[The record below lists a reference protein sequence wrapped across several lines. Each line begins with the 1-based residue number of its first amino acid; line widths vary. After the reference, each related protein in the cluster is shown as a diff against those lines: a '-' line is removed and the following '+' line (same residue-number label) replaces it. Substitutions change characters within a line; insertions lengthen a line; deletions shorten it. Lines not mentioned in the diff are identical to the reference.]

1 MMSLGGNCINPCADF
16 HHKLCLKTE
25 AGRKGKYRRG
35 SMENDLRYLKSLS
48 KQYPTVAAA
57 ATEIIN
63 LQAIL
68 SLPKGTEHFIT
79 DIHGEYDQFQH
90 VIKNGSG
97 AIKRK
102 IDDEF
107 GNAISAGEKK
117 AMATLIYYPEQ
128 KLEQILRTEENME
141 DWYKVTLYRL
151 IRVCKSASS
160 KYTRSKVRKA
170 LPKDFAYV
178 IEELLT
184 GRQEVSDQEAYYNE
198 IINSVIQ
205 TGRASELVIAFCN
218 LIRRLVVDHLHVV
231 GDIFDRGPYPNLV
244 MDTLMG
250 HHSVD
255 IQWGNHDISWMGA
268 AAGNPAC
275 ICNVIRISAKYGNLN
290 LLEDGYGI
298 NLVPLAR
305 LAMNQY
311 DKDPCSCFKL
321 DYRED
326 EYDVRDALLDEKM
339 HKAITVIQFKL
350 EGQLIGKHPEFH
362 MDDRLL
368 LDKIKLETG
377 TVLIE
382 GKERPLK
389 DQSFPTVDWS
399 DPYRLSQEEAD
410 VMERLTMAFM
420 NCEKLQ
426 KHVRF
431 LYTQGSLY
439 KVYNGNLLYHGCVPM
454 NEDGS
459 FTKVSVYGR
468 EYAGKALYDVLE
480 NYARK
485 GYYAIDQEEK
495 QKGLDILWFI
505 WENQNSP
512 VFGKEKMTT
521 FERYFVAD
529 KSTYKEP
536 KNPYYRLL
544 EKEEV
549 VSQILSE
556 FGLSGEEAHIVNGH
570 IPIEAKRGESP
581 VKCNGKLLI
590 IDGGFS
596 KAYQPKTGIA
606 GYTLIYNSYGLL
618 LAAHEPFESVEKAV
632 QDGSDIVSHT
642 ILVQHVGKR
651 KTVADTDIGKGL
663 KESIR
668 DLEALLL
675 AYREGVIAEGLA
687 DGR

>member
-1 MMSLGGNCINPCADF
+1 
-16 HHKLCLKTE
+16 
-25 AGRKGKYRRG
+25 
-35 SMENDLRYLKSLS
+35 MEQVDLRYLKSLAR
-48 KQYPTVAAA
+48 QYPTVAAA

-79 DIHGEYDQFQH
+79 DIHGEYEQFQH
-90 VIKNGSG
+90 VLKNGSG

-102 IDDEF
+102 IEDEF
-107 GNAISAGEKK
+107 GNAMSASEKK
-117 AMATLIYYPEQ
+117 AIATLIYYPEQ
-128 KLEQILRTEENME
+128 KMEQVLKTEENME

-151 IRVCKSASS
+151 IRICKCASS

-184 GRQEVSDQEAYYNE
+184 GRQEESDQEAYYNE
-198 IINSVIQ
+198 IINTVIR
-205 TGRASELVIAFCN
+205 TGRAGELVIAFCN

-244 MDTLMG
+244 MDTLMA

-255 IQWGNHDISWMGA
+255 IQWGNHDIYWMGA

-275 ICNVIRISAKYGNLN
+275 ICNVIRISAKYGNLK

-305 LAMNQY
+305 FAMSRY
-311 DKDPCSCFKL
+311 AKDACTCFKL

-326 EYDVRDALLDEKM
+326 EYDVRDTLLDEKM
-339 HKAITVIQFKL
+339 HKAIAIMQFKL
-350 EGQLIGKHPEFH
+350 EGQLIKKHPEYQ
-362 MDDRLL
+362 MEDRLL
-368 LDKIKLETG
+368 LDKIDMEKG
-377 TVLIE
+377 TVLVE
-382 GKERPLK
+382 GKEYPLK
-389 DQSFPTVDWS
+389 DTEFPTIDWEK
-399 DPYRLSQEEAD
+399 PYELSADEAE
-410 VMERLTMAFM
+410 VMERLTMAFV

-426 KHVRF
+426 KHIRF

-439 KVYNGNLLYHGCVPM
+439 KVYNGNLLYHGCMPM
-454 NEDGS
+454 NEDGT
-459 FTKVSVYGR
+459 FTKVNVYGK
-468 EYAGKALYDVLE
+468 EYAGKELYDVLE
-480 NYARK
+480 SYARK
-485 GYYAIDQEEK
+485 GYYAIDPEEK
-495 QKGLDILWFI
+495 KKGLDILWFI

-512 VFGKEKMTT
+512 VFGKAKMTT
-521 FERYFVAD
+521 FERYFIAD
-529 KSTYKEP
+529 KATHEEP

-549 VSQILSE
+549 VNRILEE
-556 FGLSGEEAHIVNGH
+556 FGLDTAEAHIINGH

-606 GYTLIYNSYGLL
+606 GYTLIFNSYGLV
-618 LAAHEPFESVEKAV
+618 LAAHEPFESVEKAI

-642 ILVQHVGKR
+642 ILVEHVVKR
-651 KTVADTDIGKGL
+651 KTVADTDIGKEL
-663 KESIR
+663 QEMIK

-675 AYREGVIAEGLA
+675 AYREGVIVEKA
-687 DGR
+687 

>member
-1 MMSLGGNCINPCADF
+1 
-16 HHKLCLKTE
+16 
-25 AGRKGKYRRG
+25 
-35 SMENDLRYLKSLS
+35 MENTDLRYLKSLS
-48 KQYPTVAAA
+48 NQYPTVAAA
-57 ATEIIN
+57 ATEIVN

-90 VIKNGSG
+90 VMRNGSG

-102 IDDEF
+102 IEDEF
-107 GNAISAGEKK
+107 GNAISAAEKK
-117 AMATLIYYPEQ
+117 AIATLIYYPEQ
-128 KLEQILRTEENME
+128 KLEQVLKKEENLE

-184 GRQEVSDQEAYYNE
+184 GRPDVSDQEAYYNE
-198 IINSVIQ
+198 IIRSVIR

-244 MDTLMG
+244 MDTLMK

-255 IQWGNHDISWMGA
+255 IQWGNHDVYWMGA
-268 AAGNPAC
+268 AAGSAAC

-305 LAMNQY
+305 LAMSKY
-311 DKDPCSCFKL
+311 DKDNCECFKL

-326 EYDVRDALLDEKM
+326 EYDVRDAMLDEKM
-339 HKAITVIQFKL
+339 HKAIAVMQFKL
-350 EGQLIGKHPEFH
+350 EGQLIMEHPEFEMEH
-362 MDDRLL
+362 RLL
-368 LDKIKLETG
+368 LDKIDIKKG
-377 TVLIE
+377 TVIVE
-382 GKERPLK
+382 GVEYPLR
-389 DQSFPTVDWS
+389 DTNFPTIDWAH
-399 DPYRLSQEEAD
+399 PYELSSEEAD
-410 VMERLTMAFM
+410 VMERLTQAFI

-426 KHVRF
+426 KQIRF
-431 LYTQGSLY
+431 LFTQGSLY

-459 FTKVSVYGR
+459 FTSVNVYGKM
-468 EYAGKALYDVLE
+468 YSGKALYDVLE

-485 GYYAIDQEEK
+485 GYYAIDPEEK
-495 QKGLDILWFI
+495 KKGQDILWFI
-505 WENQNSP
+505 WENKNSP
-512 VFGKEKMTT
+512 VFGKAKMTT
-521 FERYFVAD
+521 FERYFIAD
-529 KSTYKEP
+529 KTTHQEP

-549 VSQILSE
+549 VNRILAE
-556 FGLSGEEAHIVNGH
+556 FGLSGTEAHIINGH
-570 IPIEAKRGESP
+570 IPVEAKKGESP
-581 VKCNGKLLI
+581 VKCGGKLLI

-606 GYTLIYNSYGLL
+606 GYTLIYNSYGLV

-632 QDGSDIVSHT
+632 LEGNDIVSHT
-642 ILVQHVGKR
+642 ILVQHVVKR
-651 KTVADTDIGKGL
+651 KTVADTDIGREL
-663 KESIR
+663 MASIR
-668 DLEALLL
+668 DLESLLV
-675 AYREGVIAEGLA
+675 AYREGVLVEKISQ
-687 DGR
+687 